1 MNKVLFTVGLL
12 LLSNIALAQCPIVD
26 YTLPTIVCNT
36 QNLIIQNT
44 TTGADY
50 YQWDFCSGDLA
61 LTPNATIA
69 ASSNLLFRTRSLRI
83 VKSSNAWYGFT
94 IDQANSPYR
103 LIRFDFGNSLANTP
117 LIVDLG
123 NPSNSINSAFDL
135 QMYRE
140 ENNWYALV
148 VNAGTNSLVRLNFGF
163 NLESIPSAQDL
174 GSFGKLDTPDGLFL
188 VTDNGLLSAFVS
200 NGGASPEI
208 IRLEFGSSILNT
220 PVINSFLVTGGSGLR
235 GVAIIKECD
244 RWFGL
249 VSSYGNGKVFWI
261 DFTNG
266 LNQSPQTGEINFFA
280 SFNFPT
286 NIALALDG
294 AEYFAFIESAL
305 GEQYRLSFGAS
316 IIDKTGSGQNLGTFG
331 ISNENSALELVKV
344 DSDWFGFSIDLTNRR
359 LVRQIFPA
367 ACSASQPTYQGEY
380 PPPVKYSASGTKII
394 SVKAISVNGAISSL
408 SKTVTVSSN
417 VAPDIDFNSTNVC
430 ANSIVNFTSQNS
442 SGNITSYS
450 WSFGDA
456 STSSQ
461 PNPSHIYTSAA
472 TYEVGLIVTA
482 SNGCINTAT
491 QKELVIYNQPVA
503 GFDLPSVSPIC
514 TNQEYTFINSSTF
527 DPLSNPTWEWRLNGA
542 LVSNDQNLLQQFSST
557 IAQEIRLKALIP
569 GCENEVIKNIASIQE
584 GPQTDF
590 TFSNSCQLAPVSF
603 TNATSGSVT
612 DFSWNFGDGNNS
624 SQTNPTNT
632 FQNSGTFHVTLRTT
646 NAAGCQNSAEKPITI
661 YTKPQT
667 NFSID
672 LPPFSCAGSP
682 SQFNDITP
690 SLTDSNIT
698 TWLWGFGDIANGTS
712 AQKNPTYTYSL
723 SGDYQVSLTATT
735 NFGCTASIQKQVTIS
750 SAPLVNFTNGI
761 ACLNQGTQFTDASD
775 PTAKAWLWSI
785 QNSTYTTKNPTHV
798 FSVTGS
804 QPVMLSVTGS
814 NNCVSQLTKNVNVPI
829 PVAPDFTAISTC
841 AGKPTIFQEKNSG
854 GSDPAVSWSWDFG
867 GQGLGSG
874 SPAEHIFQTV
884 GSYAVKMNSTRQSG
898 CVYSITKSVSINQ
911 SPQAQFIPSTDS
923 GGSPLTVGF
932 TNTSSLATSYLW
944 KFMDANNSTS
954 TEFSPS
960 FIFNQ
965 LGEYPVELIASNAL
979 GCQDSFIKMIQ
990 VVVPNVNAVLTEFK
1004 LIPVGGSMKATV
1016 TVKNQGNISM
1026 NNPEVIIDLSG
1037 GASVKEKLS
1046 VTILPNQSLTRT
1058 LSIDILSKNLQYA
1071 CAELYTVG
1079 DTYLFD
1085 NRQCINLEAET
1096 IAIQPYPNP
1105 AQDELFI
1112 DWINAGNESMQVV
1125 IYNASGHVVLNKK
1138 YAPILHGLNQVK
1150 VNVSNLGAGI
1160 YFVSYFDGNTSRTS
1174 RFSIVR

>member
-1 MNKVLFTVGLL
+1 MKFLFSIWMWLIVPFVTLYSQCPVGDFILPPNACNEELL
-12 LLSNIALAQCPIVD
+12 LIE
-26 YTLPTIVCNT
+26 
-36 QNLIIQNT
+36 NL
-44 TTGADY
+44 TGAAIS
-50 YQWDFCSGDLA
+50 QTWDFCSGDL
-61 LTPNATIA
+61 
-69 ASSNLLFRTRSLRI
+69 SNSPQAQTSFTLSGVNGLPGVEFAKDGNIWFGFVTGTYTNTLYRLEFGNGTNSLPTFTENLGSLSGKLNSPGQVRI
-83 VKSSNAWYGFT
+83 IRENGQWYGFVHNT
-94 IDQANSPYR
+94 TSGELLQLNFGNSLSNSFTVSIIFSGIGYSFSGFALGKDPVNGWICVLSTASNQVKIIR
-103 LIRFDFGNSLANTP
+103 LGHTFATPTPSDILTSATVPNQNSLGDVDLINICGLWYGFADNFGNGNIYRFDFGSNLFSTP
-117 LIVDLG
+117 SITQIATITAT
-123 NPSNSINSAFDL
+123 NPGRLRIAKEGEDYFVFVI
-135 QMYRE
+135 
-140 ENNWYALV
+140 ALD
-148 VNAGTNSLVRLNFGF
+148 GTLT
-163 NLESIPSAQDL
+163 
-174 GSFGKLDTPDGLFL
+174 K
-188 VTDNGLLSAFVS
+188 
-200 NGGASPEI
+200 
-208 IRLEFGSSILNT
+208 LEFGVDIISSPNI
-220 PVINSFLVTGGSGLR
+220 VMEGSVGNVLQ
-235 GVAIIKECD
+235 VN
-244 RWFGL
+244 
-249 VSSYGNGKVFWI
+249 SYG
-261 DFTNG
+261 
-266 LNQSPQTGEINFFA
+266 L
-280 SFNFPT
+280 
-286 NIALALDG
+286 ALAKENSEWTIL
-294 AEYFAFIESAL
+294 AL
-305 GEQYRLSFGAS
+305 SQSN
-316 IIDKTGSGQNLGTFG
+316 GQVYHINYPNICAATPSV
-331 ISNENSALELVKV
+331 SNEKN
-344 DSDWFGFSIDLTNRR
+344 F
-359 LVRQIFPA
+359 Q
-367 ACSASQPTYQGEY
+367 
-380 PPPVKYSASGTKII
+380 VKYTQAGVYQVSLESFYDSGTSTKT
-394 SVKAISVNGAISSL
+394 
-408 SKTVTVSSN
+408 KTVTVSSN
-417 VAPDIDFNSTNVC
+417 VAPDIDFNTANVC

-482 SNGCINTAT
+482 SNGCTNTAT
-491 QKELVIYNQPVA
+491 PKDLVIYNQPVA
-503 GFDLPSVSPIC
+503 DFDLPSVSPIC

-542 LVSNDQNLLQQFSST
+542 LVSNDQNLSQQFSST

-612 DFSWNFGDGNNS
+612 DFSWDFGDGNNS
-624 SQTNPTNT
+624 SQTNPTKT
-632 FQNSGTFHVTLRTT
+632 FQNSGTFHVTLHTT

-661 YTKPQT
+661 YSKPQT

-712 AQKNPTYTYSL
+712 AQKNPTYTFSL

-735 NFGCTASIQKQVTIS
+735 NFGCTASIQKRVTIS

-867 GQGLGSG
+867 GQGMGSG

-898 CVYSITKSVSINQ
+898 CVYSITKSVLINQ

-979 GCQDSFIKMIQ
+979 GCQDSYIKMIQ
-990 VVVPNVNAVLTEFK
+990 VVVPSVNAVLTEFK

-1016 TVKNQGNISM
+1016 TVQNKGNISM

-1046 VTILPNQSLTRT
+1046 GTILPNQSLTRT

-1138 YAPILHGLNQVK
+1138 YEPILLGLNQVK